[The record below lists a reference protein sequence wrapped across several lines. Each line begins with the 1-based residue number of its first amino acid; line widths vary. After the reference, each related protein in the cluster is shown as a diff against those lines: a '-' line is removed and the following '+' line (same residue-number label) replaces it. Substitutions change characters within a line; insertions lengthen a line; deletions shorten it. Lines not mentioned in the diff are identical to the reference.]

1 VRLKGKPSWCF
12 TDSADQMPHVALFVR
27 DAVGL
32 DVDDAPGIPPRLA
45 DPVPDLRSVAEP
57 QVRAQAAVQWFSWWH
72 ALVDAEALMHGDT
85 SEGGDLDDRFR
96 WAEREAA
103 GMPPD
108 FAGLAD
114 RPELRQ
120 VVMATYEKAIR
131 WTEGRHQAVKR
142 PDVGHTFDW
151 KLIRDVAEEV
161 ARDRKV
167 SIGAVHGTALVFA
180 VEGDWWTRFD
190 AGVVLCS
197 DSIRSDR
204 NAARAIVRTAFESG
218 LPA

>member
-1 VRLKGKPSWCF
+1 VWFKGKPSWCF

-32 DVDDAPGIPPRLA
+32 DVEAAPDIPPALA
-45 DPVPDLRSVAEP
+45 DPVPDLRSVVEP
-57 QVRAQAAVQWFSWWH
+57 QVRARAGVQWPSWWH

-85 SEGGDLDDRFR
+85 SEGDDLDDRFR
-96 WAEREAA
+96 FAEREAA

-120 VVMATYEKAIR
+120 VVLATYEKAVR
-131 WTEGRHQAVKR
+131 WTEGRHQAVGR

-151 KLIRDVAEEV
+151 KIVRDVAQDV
-161 ARDRKV
+161 ARDREV
-167 SIGAVHGTALVFA
+167 SIGDVRGTALVFA
-180 VEGDWWTRFD
+180 VEGEWWARFD

-197 DSIRSDR
+197 DSIRSDP
-204 NAARAIVRTAFESG
+204 NAVRAIVRTAFESG